1 AKDRFAAVFSAVV
14 EDETGAVLR
23 SLMPSPE
30 PQEAIQGSDIEQ
42 LEDFAV
48 EALSYP
54 LEHRNPM
61 IRKKAKRLGIP
72 VSPRDV
78 DRILRK
84 ARSNR
89 DNRGAIRHKRGRTL
103 DSTPTPW
110 LWEDLLIGGAIN
122 VLGAL
127 PKVGKTSFLVR
138 AIAAWHHGAGSF
150 CGKNFAGKCPPV
162 ILIGTDQPQGDWS
175 RMLQAADLYAGS
187 DPDGI
192 TTPIRQI
199 WTMEDG
205 VCLDEEGLEV
215 QEELAKDYPD
225 AIFVVDSVAA
235 CVSSPLGI
243 PEESPDIAEPLRSL
257 QAKVGPYGGTTIF
270 IAHAGK
276 GRAGEDPICSLRGS
290 TALPAVASQVL
301 GLSRMTDVP
310 DDRRILLQT
319 QGRGGNPQ
327 KLLLSRDEQGNFACD
342 GDAAEALL
350 AQCLQVAE
358 AKLTEEQSELLGL
371 IRSRAE
377 QGLATS
383 LQDAVIHAHED
394 HKDRKAKDR
403 ARRRLQAIEK
413 RGLITSKTESN
424 GLGRI
429 ALWSPLGAMTR
440 ATSQSMSQAS
450 NASQLS
456 NTKGCDGIEGF
467 DGCTGVPHV
476 PEVGQPQ
483 GQIPSKDQ
491 PSDHQSAV
499 LIANQT
505 LRSELGR
512 NPEAKEI
519 LGFCRNQRDLNK
531 GTSLE
536 AIYQEVLL
544 RALPGIKAVLEAL
557 S

>member
-1 AKDRFAAVFSAVV
+1 
-14 EDETGAVLR
+14 
-23 SLMPSPE
+23 
-30 PQEAIQGSDIEQ
+30 
-42 LEDFAV
+42 
-48 EALSYP
+48 
-54 LEHRNPM
+54 
-61 IRKKAKRLGIP
+61 
-72 VSPRDV
+72 
-78 DRILRK
+78 
-84 ARSNR
+84 
-89 DNRGAIRHKRGRTL
+89 
-103 DSTPTPW
+103 
-110 LWEDLLIGGAIN
+110 
-122 VLGAL
+122 
-127 PKVGKTSFLVR
+127 
-138 AIAAWHHGAGSF
+138 
-150 CGKNFAGKCPPV
+150 GKNFAGKCPPV